1 MKDQDSKLLWEAYDS
16 HDNPHHKREVK
27 KLKHENPQL
36 PLMRAKAKQSMGIP
50 LTDDDKKALKA
61 HGFNEG
67 TDGSTDDLTE
77 REKFKLANDAAKDGK
92 GPLAK
97 PKAEEEVKNED
108 NHDEVDEFGSAHYVL
123 YKYDPASKDIKPL
136 KKYKD
141 MSSSEVDQLSHM
153 LADLTAEQDGLP
165 RDETFP
171 FVEDE
176 RVHDYFEHYMPDGMD
191 VAQVIAIDE
200 DYNLVKLVPDPGY
213 PV

>member
-1 MKDQDSKLLWEAYDS
+1 MKDRDSKLLWEAYDS
-16 HDNPHHKREVK
+16 GLE
-27 KLKHENPQL
+27 
-36 PLMRAKAKQSMGIP
+36 
-50 LTDDDKKALKA
+50 
-61 HGFNEG
+61 EG

-77 REKFKLANDAAKDGK
+77 REKFKLAAAAAKAGK
-92 GPLAK
+92 GPLADK
-97 PKAEEEVKNED
+97 PKPPVKTED

-141 MSSSEVDQLSHM
+141 MSGGEVDQLSHM

-165 RDETFP
+165 RDESFP
-171 FVEDE
+171 YVEDE
-176 RVHDYFEHYMPDGMD
+176 RVHDYFEQHMPDGMD